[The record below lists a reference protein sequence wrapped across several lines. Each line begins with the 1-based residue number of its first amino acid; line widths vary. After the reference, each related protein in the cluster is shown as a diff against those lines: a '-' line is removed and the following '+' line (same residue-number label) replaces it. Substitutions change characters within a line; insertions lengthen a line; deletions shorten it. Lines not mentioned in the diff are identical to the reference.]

1 MTTLFALAGRP
12 VMHSLSPAM
21 HNAAFAKLG
30 IDARY
35 VRVHAEDSA
44 GALELCRQMKVG
56 GFNVTA
62 PYKEALF
69 GRVRPQ
75 GDARHIGAVNTVL
88 LRGGR
93 AVGLNTDGVGALRA
107 LVENGVELKGR
118 SALVLGAGGAGRAAV
133 FALKSAG
140 ARVTVAN
147 RTRSRAEEVARRLG
161 CASAGLEPARLEAIV
176 RESEIVVSTLG
187 APVRVV
193 DARALR
199 PGTTVL
205 DAAYGWESPL
215 VAGARRRGLKV
226 VDGREWL
233 LYQGLAAFEAFT
245 GEQAPVAVM
254 RRALYAPGEPIR
266 GQNLAL
272 VGFMGAGKST
282 VAREIARRTGMA
294 LIDIDERIEKR
305 AGASVAELFA
315 TRGEAAFRRLE
326 RAELRRLA
334 ALEATVVAC
343 GGGAVLGRANVA
355 ALRDCM
361 VAWLWVGPQTA
372 VSRIEP
378 RSRPLLKGKNPV
390 GRAKQILEARLRAYA
405 AASHVVI
412 GGDERSPEAIAG
424 LVLECF
430 DEVSKR

>member
-35 VRVHAEDSA
+35 VRVYAEDSS
-44 GALELCRQMKVG
+44 GALELCRQVKVA

-62 PYKEALF
+62 PYKEALC
-69 GRVRPQ
+69 RSVRLQ

-93 AVGLNTDGVGALRA
+93 AIGLNTDAVGALRA
-107 LVENGVELKGR
+107 LAENGVEPKGR
-118 SALVLGAGGAGRAAV
+118 SALVLGAGGAGRAAA
-133 FALKSAG
+133 FALKAAG
-140 ARVTVAN
+140 AQVTVAN
-147 RTRSRAEEVARRLG
+147 RTRSRAEAVARELG
-161 CASAGLEPARLEAIV
+161 CVSSGLDPARLKAIV
-176 RESEIVVSTLG
+176 RESEIIVSTLG
-187 APVRVV
+187 APVKVF
-193 DARALR
+193 DARAL
-199 PGTTVL
+199 GAKTVVL

-215 VAGARRRGLKV
+215 VAGARRRGCTV
-226 VDGREWL
+226 IDGREWL
-233 LYQGLAAFEAFT
+233 LHQGVAAFEAFT
-245 GEQAPVAVM
+245 REKAPVAVM
-254 RRALYAPGEPIR
+254 RRAVYREGAAVPAR
-266 GQNLAL
+266 NLAL
-272 VGFMGAGKST
+272 VGFMAAGKST
-282 VAREIARRTGMA
+282 VAREIARRTGMR
-294 LIDIDERIEKR
+294 LLDIDEQIEKR
-305 AGASVAELFA
+305 AGASVAEIFA

-334 ALEATVVAC
+334 ALEGAVVAC
-343 GGGAVLGRANVA
+343 GGGAVLGRANAA

-361 VAWLWVGPQTA
+361 VAWLWVSPRTA

-378 RSRPLLKGKNPV
+378 STRPLLKGKNPV

-412 GGDERSPEAIAG
+412 DGDERPPEAIAG

-430 DEVSKR
+430 DEVSQR